1 MDCERIFLTIQE
13 KGENMIIMGQ
23 INQTV
28 SQKTTENET
37 SVIQQ
42 PDNCFW
48 NMCETNHTDCPI
60 FDCVNSDKISQSE
73 FQNEADEI
81 VIE

>member
-1 MDCERIFLTIQE
+1 
-13 KGENMIIMGQ
+13 MIIMGQ

-37 SVIQQ
+37 SVIQKQ
-42 PDNCFW
+42 ENCFW
-48 NMCETNHTDCPI
+48 NMCEINHTDCPL
-60 FDCVNSDKISQSE
+60 FDCMLNDKVGQSE
-73 FQNEADEI
+73 FQNNADEI